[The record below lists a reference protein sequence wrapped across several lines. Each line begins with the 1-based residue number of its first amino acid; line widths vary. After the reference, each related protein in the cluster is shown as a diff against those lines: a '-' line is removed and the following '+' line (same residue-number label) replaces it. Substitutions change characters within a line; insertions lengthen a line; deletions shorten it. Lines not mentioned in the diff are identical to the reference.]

1 MSSHQEEFVLHLP
14 AATCRAACLNAAGGV
29 GWRVTGQA
37 DTSLSCKE
45 IAQPGL
51 SFANPVQI
59 DIALTSAGGNDTHVA
74 MRGSNFGFGPLQSDH
89 VRRQVQSL
97 RQQIEQAADRATGPA
112 ATRTHVHAVVVN
124 GERLGDDELA
134 ALPPGVRVADGR
146 YWYDRVC
153 GAWGFEG
160 GPTAGFVMPGL
171 VIGGALRADASNG
184 NTGVFINGRQLH
196 AEDVS
201 ALRQLL
207 GQVLPGRWWVDAQG
221 NFGLEGQGMAGNLWL
236 LAQQRSSNSSGGS
249 SHHSSATMTV
259 GGEGGFVYAQG
270 RDALGNYIGATSG

>member
-1 MSSHQEEFVLHLP
+1 MSSHQEVFVLHLP
-14 AATCRAACLNAAGGV
+14 PAISRASCLSAAGGV
-29 GWRVTGQA
+29 GWRITAQA
-37 DTSLSCKE
+37 DTALSCKE

-59 DIALTSAGGNDTHVA
+59 DITLTRASDNDTHVV
-74 MRGSNFGFGPLQSDH
+74 MRGSNFGFGPLQSSH
-89 VRRQVQSL
+89 VRRQVQAL

-112 ATRTHVHAVVVN
+112 AAPNHANAVVVN

-134 ALPPGVRVADGR
+134 ALPAGVRVADGR

-171 VIGGALRADASNG
+171 VLGGALRADASSG

-221 NFGLEGQGMAGNLWL
+221 NFGLEGCAESGNLWL
-236 LAQQRSSNSSGGS
+236 LAQQRSSNSSSGS
-249 SHHSSATMTV
+249 SHSSSSMTV

>member
-1 MSSHQEEFVLHLP
+1 MSSHQEEFVLHLSP
-14 AATCRAACLNAAGGV
+14 ASCRASCLRAAGGA
-29 GWRVTGQA
+29 GWHITGQA

-51 SFANPVQI
+51 SFTNPVQI
-59 DIALTSAGGNDTHVA
+59 DISLTSAGDNDTRVA
-74 MRGSNFGFGPLQSDH
+74 MRGSNFGFGPLQSGH
-89 VRRQVQSL
+89 VKRQVQAL
-97 RQQIEQAADRATGPA
+97 RRQIEQAADRAAEPA
-112 ATRTHVHAVVVN
+112 ATRTLGHAVVVN

-146 YWYDRVC
+146 YWYDRIS

-171 VIGGALRADASNG
+171 VIGGALRVDTSNG

-196 AEDVS
+196 VEDVS

-207 GQVLPGRWWVDAQG
+207 GQVLPGRWWIDAQG
-221 NFGLEGQGMAGNLWL
+221 NFGLEGLGMSGNLWL
-236 LAQQRSSNSSGGS
+236 LAQQRSSSPTGGPSRSASS
-249 SHHSSATMTV
+249 MTV
-259 GGEGGFVYAQG
+259 AGEGGFIYAQG